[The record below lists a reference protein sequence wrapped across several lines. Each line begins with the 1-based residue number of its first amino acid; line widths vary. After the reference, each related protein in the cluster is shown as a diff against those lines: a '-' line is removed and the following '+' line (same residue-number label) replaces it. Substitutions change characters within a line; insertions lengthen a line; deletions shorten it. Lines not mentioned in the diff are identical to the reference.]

1 MGEGLCTR
9 LQVLETGFMRLTEII
24 QYQVSRWTPGKKE
37 EKDADRKE
45 PETFAEYQKKTMS
58 TERMLSSDTVLKK
71 VIVVL
76 DLLIFFAGSY
86 VLHLIWNLPLILMQK
101 KSLFSFQYLFPAFSH
116 LPLLVIGMLVT
127 DGILLYKVKVSWS
140 EEHFN
145 LGQKGTAR
153 FTTTEEIREQYKEI
167 EPLEVTYPGNP
178 GILIARYGKKLHID
192 DSVVSNLILGIT
204 RSGKG
209 EVFVKTSLEI
219 YSRAENQPSL
229 VINDPKLELYKV
241 FAPVLEQRGYEVHLL
256 NASNPKLSM
265 GFNPVSVALKYYKAR
280 DYDTAEQVVNSLAYS
295 YFDVEK
301 AKGDMVYFVSAAAA
315 LFAAM
320 ILASMEDA
328 ILADQEEN
336 EERYHRW
343 RKLPEEERKAHPFRS
358 RDDNAKTIN
367 LYSMVI
373 NFGQMVTTP
382 VNKNGSR
389 TLLDVYFESRPATDR
404 ARLKYLGV
412 QVAPGK
418 TKSGVFSEMLREIDI
433 FTLNNVAKMTAESTL
448 DFEEIGFGEKPVAV
462 FLSTPSYDASL
473 YKLPTIFIR
482 QMYYVLGKRCD
493 DGKGKCDRQ
502 VKVILDEAGNM
513 PSIELM
519 KVMTTMGLGQNI
531 SFDIYLQNYEQL
543 EEQYGKEI
551 AQTIRGNC
559 ANHFYLQ
566 TNSEETAESFSSM
579 LGNRSVVD
587 VQRAGAKL
595 SLQKYYTESIGQEPL
610 LDKNKLMEL
619 REGEVVIFRRSKR
632 RDLHGNKVKP
642 RPIFNNIEEQRELW
656 YAYEYMPKE
665 KYPHPN
671 EVDFLSVCTESREH
685 IHPEDRIWDLR
696 KSWKL
701 FENRQ
706 RQRMVLNY
714 AAYGELVRI
723 LEQRLGKNAAQKCG
737 ICDSMTVPELVDA
750 INRTEE
756 LETVEKEVCIEL
768 IQKREGG
775 GNERYANYR
784 VSAG

>member
-1 MGEGLCTR
+1 MKN
-9 LQVLETGFMRLTEII
+9 II
-24 QYQVSRWTPGKKE
+24 ENNWVSKWTPGKKE
-37 EKDADRKE
+37 EKDVDLKQ

-58 TERMLSSDTVLKK
+58 TERILSSDRVLKK
-71 VIVVL
+71 LLLVMN
-76 DLLIFFAGSY
+76 LLIFFGGAY
-86 VLHLIWNLPLILMQK
+86 VLHLVWNLPLILLREK
-101 KSLFSFQYLFPAFSH
+101 PLFSLVYL
-116 LPLLVIGMLVT
+116 LPRLVYIPILLIVMLLV
-127 DGILLYKVKVSWS
+127 DGIFLYKVKVSWS

-153 FTTTEEIREQYKEI
+153 FTTTEEIKEQYKAI
-167 EPLEVTYPGNP
+167 EPLETGYPGNP
-178 GILIARYGKKLHID
+178 GILIARHGQNFYID

-219 YSRAENQPSL
+219 YSRAEKQPSL
-229 VINDPKLELYKV
+229 IINDPKLELYKV
-241 FAPVLEQRGYEVHLL
+241 FAKILEQRGYEAHLL

-265 GFNPVSVALKYYKAR
+265 GFNPVSVALKFYKQR

-328 ILADQEEN
+328 ILADQIEN
-336 EERYHRW
+336 AERY
-343 RKLPEEERKAHPFRS
+343 RKWCNLPQEEQNAHPFRN
-358 RDDNAKTIN
+358 RDDNEKTIN

-382 VNKNGSR
+382 VDKNGNR

-412 QVAPGK
+412 QVAPEK

-448 DFEEIGFGEKPVAV
+448 DFTEIGFGEKPIAV

-566 TNSEETAESFSSM
+566 TNSQDTAESFSGM

-642 RPIFNNIEEQRELW
+642 RPIFNSIEEGRELW

-671 EVDFLSVCTESREH
+671 EVDFLTICTESREH
-685 IHPEDRIWDLR
+685 IHPEERIWDLQ

-701 FENRQ
+701 FDRKKESW
-706 RQRMVLNY
+706 
-714 AAYGELVRI
+714 RI
-723 LEQRLGKNAAQKCG
+723 LGHRAYEELIQILERQLGKNAAQRYHFSE
-737 ICDSMTVPELVDA
+737 SMTVPELVDA
-750 INRTEE
+750 INRIEE

-775 GNERYANYR
+775 ENDRYTNYR

>member
-1 MGEGLCTR
+1 MKN
-9 LQVLETGFMRLTEII
+9 II
-24 QYQVSRWTPGKKE
+24 ENNWVSKWTPGKKE
-37 EKDADRKE
+37 EKDVDLKQ

-58 TERMLSSDTVLKK
+58 TERILSSDRVLKK
-71 VIVVL
+71 LLLVMN
-76 DLLIFFAGSY
+76 LLIFFGGAY
-86 VLHLIWNLPLILMQK
+86 VLHLVWNLPLILLREK
-101 KSLFSFQYLFPAFSH
+101 PLFSLVYL
-116 LPLLVIGMLVT
+116 LPRLVYIPILLIVMLLV
-127 DGILLYKVKVSWS
+127 DGIFLYKVKVSWS

-153 FTTTEEIREQYKEI
+153 FTTTEEIKEQYKAI
-167 EPLEVTYPGNP
+167 EPLETGYPGNP
-178 GILIARYGKKLHID
+178 GILIARHGQNFYID

-219 YSRAENQPSL
+219 YSRAEKQPSL
-229 VINDPKLELYKV
+229 IINDPKLELYKV
-241 FAPVLEQRGYEVHLL
+241 FAKILEQRGYEVHLL

-265 GFNPVSVALKYYKAR
+265 GFNPASVALKFYKQR

-328 ILADQEEN
+328 ILADQIEN
-336 EERYHRW
+336 AERY
-343 RKLPEEERKAHPFRS
+343 RKWCNLPQEEQNAHPFRN
-358 RDDNAKTIN
+358 RDDNEKTIN

-382 VNKNGSR
+382 VDKNGNR

-448 DFEEIGFGEKPVAV
+448 DFTEIGFGEKPIAV

-566 TNSEETAESFSSM
+566 TNSQDTAESFSGM

-642 RPIFNNIEEQRELW
+642 RPIFNSIEEGRELW

-671 EVDFLSVCTESREH
+671 EVDFLTICTESREH
-685 IHPEDRIWDLR
+685 IHPEERIWDLQ

-701 FENRQ
+701 FDRKKESW
-706 RQRMVLNY
+706 
-714 AAYGELVRI
+714 RI
-723 LEQRLGKNAAQKCG
+723 LGHRAYEELIQILERQLGKNAAQRYHFSE
-737 ICDSMTVPELVDA
+737 SMTVPELVDA
-750 INRTEE
+750 INRIEE

-775 GNERYANYR
+775 ENDRYTDYR

>member
-1 MGEGLCTR
+1 MKN
-9 LQVLETGFMRLTEII
+9 II
-24 QYQVSRWTPGKKE
+24 ENNWVSKWTPGKKE
-37 EKDADRKE
+37 EKDVDLKQ

-58 TERMLSSDTVLKK
+58 TERILSSDRVLKK
-71 VIVVL
+71 LLLVMN
-76 DLLIFFAGSY
+76 LLIFFGGAY
-86 VLHLIWNLPLILMQK
+86 VLHLVWNLPLILLREK
-101 KSLFSFQYLFPAFSH
+101 PLFSLVYL
-116 LPLLVIGMLVT
+116 LPRLVYIPILLIVMLLV
-127 DGILLYKVKVSWS
+127 DGIFLYKVKVSWS

-153 FTTTEEIREQYKEI
+153 FTTTEEIKEQYKAI
-167 EPLEVTYPGNP
+167 EPLETGYPGNP
-178 GILIARYGKKLHID
+178 GILIARHGQNFYID

-219 YSRAENQPSL
+219 YSRAEKQPSL
-229 VINDPKLELYKV
+229 IINDPKLELYKV
-241 FAPVLEQRGYEVHLL
+241 FAKILEQREYEVHLL

-265 GFNPVSVALKYYKAR
+265 GFNPVSVALKFYKQR

-328 ILADQEEN
+328 ILADQIEN
-336 EERYHRW
+336 AERY
-343 RKLPEEERKAHPFRS
+343 RKWCNLPQEEQNAHPFRN
-358 RDDNAKTIN
+358 RDDNEKTIN

-382 VNKNGSR
+382 VDKNGNR

-448 DFEEIGFGEKPVAV
+448 DFTEIGFGEKPIAV

-566 TNSEETAESFSSM
+566 TNSEETAESFSGM

-642 RPIFNNIEEQRELW
+642 RPIFNSIEEGRELW

-671 EVDFLSVCTESREH
+671 EVDFLTICTESREH
-685 IHPEDRIWDLR
+685 IHPEERIWDLQ

-701 FENRQ
+701 FDRKKESW
-706 RQRMVLNY
+706 
-714 AAYGELVRI
+714 RI
-723 LEQRLGKNAAQKCG
+723 LGHRAYEELIQILERQLGKNAAQRYHFSE
-737 ICDSMTVPELVDA
+737 SMTVPELVDA
-750 INRTEE
+750 INRIEE

-775 GNERYANYR
+775 ENDRYTDYR

>member
-1 MGEGLCTR
+1 MKN
-9 LQVLETGFMRLTEII
+9 II
-24 QYQVSRWTPGKKE
+24 ENNWVSKWTPGKKE
-37 EKDADRKE
+37 EKDVDLKQ
-45 PETFAEYQKKTMS
+45 PKTFAEYQKKTMS
-58 TERMLSSDTVLKK
+58 TERILSSDRVLKK
-71 VIVVL
+71 LLLVMN
-76 DLLIFFAGSY
+76 LLIFFGGAY
-86 VLHLIWNLPLILMQK
+86 VLHLVWNLPLVLLREK
-101 KSLFSFQYLFPAFSH
+101 PLFSLVYL
-116 LPLLVIGMLVT
+116 LPKPVYIPILLIVMLLV
-127 DGILLYKVKVSWS
+127 DGIFLYKVKVSWS

-153 FTTTEEIREQYKEI
+153 FTTTEEIKEQYKSI
-167 EPLEVTYPGNP
+167 EPLETGYPGSP
-178 GILIARYGKKLHID
+178 GILIARHGQKFYID

-219 YSRAENQPSL
+219 YSRAEKQPSL
-229 VINDPKLELYKV
+229 IINDPKLELYKV
-241 FAPVLEQRGYEVHLL
+241 FAKILEQRGYEVHLL

-265 GFNPVSVALKYYKAR
+265 GFNPVSVALKFYKQR

-328 ILADQEEN
+328 ILADQIEN
-336 EERYHRW
+336 AERY
-343 RKLPEEERKAHPFRS
+343 RKWCNLPQEEQNAHPFRN
-358 RDDNAKTIN
+358 RDDNEKTIN

-382 VNKNGSR
+382 VDKNENR

-448 DFEEIGFGEKPVAV
+448 DFTEIGFGEKPIAV

-519 KVMTTMGLGQNI
+519 KIMTTMGLGQNI

-566 TNSEETAESFSSM
+566 TNSEETAESFSGM

-642 RPIFNNIEEQRELW
+642 RPIFNSIEEGRELW

-671 EVDFLSVCTESREH
+671 EVDFLTICTESREH
-685 IHPEDRIWDLR
+685 IHPEERIWDLQ

-701 FENRQ
+701 FDRKKESW
-706 RQRMVLNY
+706 
-714 AAYGELVRI
+714 RI
-723 LEQRLGKNAAQKCG
+723 LGHRAYEELIQILERQLGKNAAQRYHFSE
-737 ICDSMTVPELVDA
+737 SMTVPELVDA
-750 INRTEE
+750 INRIEE

-775 GNERYANYR
+775 ENDRYTNYR

>member
-1 MGEGLCTR
+1 MKN
-9 LQVLETGFMRLTEII
+9 II
-24 QYQVSRWTPGKKE
+24 ENNWVSKWTPGKKE
-37 EKDADRKE
+37 EKDVDLKQ

-58 TERMLSSDTVLKK
+58 TERILSSDRVLKK
-71 VIVVL
+71 LLLVMN
-76 DLLIFFAGSY
+76 LLIFFGGAY
-86 VLHLIWNLPLILMQK
+86 VLHLVWNLPLILLREK
-101 KSLFSFQYLFPAFSH
+101 PLFSLVYL
-116 LPLLVIGMLVT
+116 LPRLVYIPILLIVMLLV
-127 DGILLYKVKVSWS
+127 DGIFLYKVKVSWS

-153 FTTTEEIREQYKEI
+153 FTTTEEIKEQYKAI
-167 EPLEVTYPGNP
+167 EPLETGYPGNP
-178 GILIARYGKKLHID
+178 GILIARHGQNFYID

-219 YSRAENQPSL
+219 YSRAEKQPSL
-229 VINDPKLELYKV
+229 IINDPKLELYKV
-241 FAPVLEQRGYEVHLL
+241 FAKILEQREYEVHLL

-265 GFNPVSVALKYYKAR
+265 GFNPVSVALKFYKQR

-328 ILADQEEN
+328 ILADQIEN
-336 EERYHRW
+336 AERY
-343 RKLPEEERKAHPFRS
+343 RKWCNLPQEEQNAHPFRN
-358 RDDNAKTIN
+358 RDDNEKTIN

-382 VNKNGSR
+382 VDKNGNR

-448 DFEEIGFGEKPVAV
+448 DFTEIGFGEKPIAV

-551 AQTIRGNC
+551 SQTIRGNC

-566 TNSEETAESFSSM
+566 TNSQDTAESFSGM

-642 RPIFNNIEEQRELW
+642 RPIFNSIEEGRELW

-671 EVDFLSVCTESREH
+671 EVDFLTICTESREH
-685 IHPEDRIWDLR
+685 IHPEERIWDL
-696 KSWKL
+696 
-701 FENRQ
+701 
-706 RQRMVLNY
+706 
-714 AAYGELVRI
+714 
-723 LEQRLGKNAAQKCG
+723 QK
-737 ICDSMTVPELVDA
+737 
-750 INRTEE
+750 
-756 LETVEKEVCIEL
+756 LETF
-768 IQKREGG
+768 
-775 GNERYANYR
+775 
-784 VSAG
+784 

>member
-1 MGEGLCTR
+1 MKN
-9 LQVLETGFMRLTEII
+9 II
-24 QYQVSRWTPGKKE
+24 ENNWVSKWTPGKKE
-37 EKDADRKE
+37 EKDVDLKQ

-58 TERMLSSDTVLKK
+58 TERILSSDRVLKK
-71 VIVVL
+71 LLLVMN
-76 DLLIFFAGSY
+76 LLIFFGGAY
-86 VLHLIWNLPLILMQK
+86 VLHLVWNLPLILLREK
-101 KSLFSFQYLFPAFSH
+101 PLFSLVYL
-116 LPLLVIGMLVT
+116 LPRLVYIPILLIVMLLV
-127 DGILLYKVKVSWS
+127 DGIFLYKVKVSWS

-153 FTTTEEIREQYKEI
+153 FTTTEEIKEQYKAI
-167 EPLEVTYPGNP
+167 EPLETGYPGNP
-178 GILIARYGKKLHID
+178 GILIARHGQNFYID

-219 YSRAENQPSL
+219 YSRAEKQPSL
-229 VINDPKLELYKV
+229 IINDPKLELYKV
-241 FAPVLEQRGYEVHLL
+241 FAKILEQRGYEAHLL

-265 GFNPVSVALKYYKAR
+265 GFNPVSVALKFYKQR

-328 ILADQEEN
+328 ILADQIEN
-336 EERYHRW
+336 AERY
-343 RKLPEEERKAHPFRS
+343 RKWCNLPQEEQNAHPFRN
-358 RDDNAKTIN
+358 RDDNEKTIN

-382 VNKNGSR
+382 VDKNGNR

-412 QVAPGK
+412 QVAPEK

-448 DFEEIGFGEKPVAV
+448 DFTEIGFGEKPIAV

-566 TNSEETAESFSSM
+566 TNSQDTAESFSGM

-642 RPIFNNIEEQRELW
+642 RPIFNSIEEGRELW

-671 EVDFLSVCTESREH
+671 EVDFLTICTESREH
-685 IHPEDRIWDLR
+685 IHPEERIWDLQ

-701 FENRQ
+701 FDRKKESW
-706 RQRMVLNY
+706 
-714 AAYGELVRI
+714 RI
-723 LEQRLGKNAAQKCG
+723 LGHRAYEELIQILERQLGKNAAQRYHFSE
-737 ICDSMTVPELVDA
+737 SMTVPELVDA
-750 INRTEE
+750 INRIEE

-775 GNERYANYR
+775 ENDRYTDYR

>member
-1 MGEGLCTR
+1 MKN
-9 LQVLETGFMRLTEII
+9 II
-24 QYQVSRWTPGKKE
+24 ENNWVSKWTPGKKE
-37 EKDADRKE
+37 EKDVDLKQ

-58 TERMLSSDTVLKK
+58 TERIFSSDRVLKK
-71 VIVVL
+71 LLLVMN
-76 DLLIFFAGSY
+76 LLIFFGGAY
-86 VLHLIWNLPLILMQK
+86 VLHLVWNLPLILLREK
-101 KSLFSFQYLFPAFSH
+101 PLFSLVYL
-116 LPLLVIGMLVT
+116 LPRLVYIPILLIVMLLV
-127 DGILLYKVKVSWS
+127 DGIFLYKVKVSWS

-153 FTTTEEIREQYKEI
+153 FTTTEEIKEQYKAI
-167 EPLEVTYPGNP
+167 EPLETGYPGNP
-178 GILIARYGKKLHID
+178 GILIARHGQNFYID

-219 YSRAENQPSL
+219 YSRAEKQPSL
-229 VINDPKLELYKV
+229 IINDPKLELYKV
-241 FAPVLEQRGYEVHLL
+241 FAKILEQRGYEVHLL

-265 GFNPVSVALKYYKAR
+265 GFNPVSVALKFYKQR

-328 ILADQEEN
+328 ILADQIEN
-336 EERYHRW
+336 AERY
-343 RKLPEEERKAHPFRS
+343 RKWCNLPQEEQNAHPFRN
-358 RDDNAKTIN
+358 RDDNEKTIN

-382 VNKNGSR
+382 VDKNGNR

-448 DFEEIGFGEKPVAV
+448 DFTEIGFGEKPIAV

-566 TNSEETAESFSSM
+566 TNSQDTAESFSGM

-642 RPIFNNIEEQRELW
+642 RPIFNSIEEGRELW

-671 EVDFLSVCTESREH
+671 EVDFLTICTESREH
-685 IHPEDRIWDLR
+685 IHPEERIWDLQ

-701 FENRQ
+701 FDRKKESW
-706 RQRMVLNY
+706 
-714 AAYGELVRI
+714 RI
-723 LEQRLGKNAAQKCG
+723 LGHRAYEELIQILERQLGKNAAQRYHFSE
-737 ICDSMTVPELVDA
+737 SMTVPELVDA
-750 INRTEE
+750 INRIEE

-775 GNERYANYR
+775 ENDRYTDYR

>member
-1 MGEGLCTR
+1 MKN
-9 LQVLETGFMRLTEII
+9 II
-24 QYQVSRWTPGKKE
+24 ENNWVSKWTPGKKE
-37 EKDADRKE
+37 EKDVDLKQ

-58 TERMLSSDTVLKK
+58 TERILSSDRVLKK
-71 VIVVL
+71 LLLVMN
-76 DLLIFFAGSY
+76 LLIFFGGAY
-86 VLHLIWNLPLILMQK
+86 VLHLVWNLPLILLREK
-101 KSLFSFQYLFPAFSH
+101 PLFSLVYL
-116 LPLLVIGMLVT
+116 LPRLVYIPILLIVMLLV
-127 DGILLYKVKVSWS
+127 DGIFLYKVKVSWS

-153 FTTTEEIREQYKEI
+153 FTTTEEIKEQYKAI
-167 EPLEVTYPGNP
+167 EPLETGYPGNP
-178 GILIARYGKKLHID
+178 GILIARHGQNFYID

-219 YSRAENQPSL
+219 YSRAEKQPSL
-229 VINDPKLELYKV
+229 IINDPKLELYKV
-241 FAPVLEQRGYEVHLL
+241 FAKILEQRGYEAHLL

-265 GFNPVSVALKYYKAR
+265 GFNPVSVALKFYKQR

-328 ILADQEEN
+328 ILADQIEN
-336 EERYHRW
+336 AERY
-343 RKLPEEERKAHPFRS
+343 RKWCNLPQEEQNAHPFRN
-358 RDDNAKTIN
+358 RDDNEKTIN

-382 VNKNGSR
+382 VDKNGNR

-448 DFEEIGFGEKPVAV
+448 DFTEIGFGEKPIAV

-566 TNSEETAESFSSM
+566 TNSQDTAESFSGM

-642 RPIFNNIEEQRELW
+642 RPIFNSIEEGRELW

-671 EVDFLSVCTESREH
+671 EVDFLTICTESREH
-685 IHPEDRIWDLR
+685 IHPEERIWDLQ

-701 FENRQ
+701 FDRKKESW
-706 RQRMVLNY
+706 
-714 AAYGELVRI
+714 RI
-723 LEQRLGKNAAQKCG
+723 LGHRAYEELIQILERQLGKNAAQRYHFSE
-737 ICDSMTVPELVDA
+737 SMTVPELVDA
-750 INRTEE
+750 INRIEE

-775 GNERYANYR
+775 ENDRYTDYR

>member
-1 MGEGLCTR
+1 MKN
-9 LQVLETGFMRLTEII
+9 II
-24 QYQVSRWTPGKKE
+24 ENNWVSKWTPGKKE
-37 EKDADRKE
+37 EKDVDLKQ

-58 TERMLSSDTVLKK
+58 TERILSSDRVLKK
-71 VIVVL
+71 LLLVMN
-76 DLLIFFAGSY
+76 LLIFFGGAY
-86 VLHLIWNLPLILMQK
+86 VLHLVWNLPLILLREK
-101 KSLFSFQYLFPAFSH
+101 PLFSLVYL
-116 LPLLVIGMLVT
+116 LPRLVYIPILLIVMLLV
-127 DGILLYKVKVSWS
+127 DGIFLYKVKVSWS

-153 FTTTEEIREQYKEI
+153 FTTTEEIKEQYKAI
-167 EPLEVTYPGNP
+167 EPLETGYPGNP
-178 GILIARYGKKLHID
+178 GILIARHGQNFYID

-219 YSRAENQPSL
+219 YSRAEKQPSL
-229 VINDPKLELYKV
+229 IINDPKLELYKV
-241 FAPVLEQRGYEVHLL
+241 FAKILEQREYEVHLL

-265 GFNPVSVALKYYKAR
+265 GFNPVSVALKFYKQR

-328 ILADQEEN
+328 ILADQIEN
-336 EERYHRW
+336 AERY
-343 RKLPEEERKAHPFRS
+343 RKWCNLPQEEQNAHPFRN
-358 RDDNAKTIN
+358 RDDNEKTIN

-382 VNKNGSR
+382 VDKNGNR

-448 DFEEIGFGEKPVAV
+448 DFTEIGFGEKPIAV

-519 KVMTTMGLGQNI
+519 KIMTTMGLGQNI

-566 TNSEETAESFSSM
+566 TNSEETAESFSGM

-642 RPIFNNIEEQRELW
+642 RPIFNSIEEGRELW

-671 EVDFLSVCTESREH
+671 EVDFLTICTESREH
-685 IHPEDRIWDLR
+685 IHPEERIWDLQ

-701 FENRQ
+701 FDRKKESW
-706 RQRMVLNY
+706 
-714 AAYGELVRI
+714 RI
-723 LEQRLGKNAAQKCG
+723 LGHRAYEELIQILERQLGKNAAQRYHFSE
-737 ICDSMTVPELVDA
+737 SMTVPELVDA
-750 INRTEE
+750 INRIEE

-775 GNERYANYR
+775 ENDRYTDYR

>member
-1 MGEGLCTR
+1 MKN
-9 LQVLETGFMRLTEII
+9 II
-24 QYQVSRWTPGKKE
+24 ENNWVSKWTPGKKE
-37 EKDADRKE
+37 EKDVDLKQ

-58 TERMLSSDTVLKK
+58 TERILSSDRVLKK
-71 VIVVL
+71 LLLVMN
-76 DLLIFFAGSY
+76 LLIFFGGAY
-86 VLHLIWNLPLILMQK
+86 VLHLVWNLPLILLREK
-101 KSLFSFQYLFPAFSH
+101 PLFSLVYL
-116 LPLLVIGMLVT
+116 LPRLVYIPILLIVMLLV
-127 DGILLYKVKVSWS
+127 DGIFLYKVKVSWS

-153 FTTTEEIREQYKEI
+153 FTTTEEIKEQYKAI
-167 EPLEVTYPGNP
+167 EPLETGYPGNP
-178 GILIARYGKKLHID
+178 GILIARHGQNFYID

-219 YSRAENQPSL
+219 YSRAEKQPSL
-229 VINDPKLELYKV
+229 IINDPKLELYKV
-241 FAPVLEQRGYEVHLL
+241 FAKILEQRGYEAHLL

-265 GFNPVSVALKYYKAR
+265 GFNPVSVALKFYKQR

-301 AKGDMVYFVSAAAA
+301 AKGDMVYFVSAATA

-328 ILADQEEN
+328 ILADQIEN
-336 EERYHRW
+336 AERY
-343 RKLPEEERKAHPFRS
+343 RKWCNLPQEEQNAHPFRN
-358 RDDNAKTIN
+358 RDDNEKTIN

-382 VNKNGSR
+382 VDKNGNR

-448 DFEEIGFGEKPVAV
+448 DFTEIGFGEKPIAV

-566 TNSEETAESFSSM
+566 TNSQDTAESFSGM

-642 RPIFNNIEEQRELW
+642 RPIFNSIEEGRELW

-671 EVDFLSVCTESREH
+671 EVDFLTICTESREH
-685 IHPEDRIWDLR
+685 IHPEERIWDLQ

-701 FENRQ
+701 FDRKKESW
-706 RQRMVLNY
+706 
-714 AAYGELVRI
+714 RI
-723 LEQRLGKNAAQKCG
+723 LGHRAYEELIQILERQLGKNAAQRYHFSE
-737 ICDSMTVPELVDA
+737 SMTVPELVDA
-750 INRTEE
+750 INRIEE

-775 GNERYANYR
+775 ENDRYTDYR

>member
-1 MGEGLCTR
+1 MKN
-9 LQVLETGFMRLTEII
+9 II
-24 QYQVSRWTPGKKE
+24 ENNWVSKWTPGKKE
-37 EKDADRKE
+37 EKDVDLKQ
-45 PETFAEYQKKTMS
+45 PKTFAEYQKKTMS
-58 TERMLSSDTVLKK
+58 TERILSSDRVLKK
-71 VIVVL
+71 LLLVMN
-76 DLLIFFAGSY
+76 LLIFFGGAY
-86 VLHLIWNLPLILMQK
+86 VLHLVWNLPLVLLREK
-101 KSLFSFQYLFPAFSH
+101 PLFSLVYL
-116 LPLLVIGMLVT
+116 LPKPVYIPILLIVMLLV
-127 DGILLYKVKVSWS
+127 DGIFLYKVKVSWS

-153 FTTTEEIREQYKEI
+153 FTTTEEIKEQYKSI
-167 EPLEVTYPGNP
+167 EPLETGYPGSP
-178 GILIARYGKKLHID
+178 GILIARHGQKFYID

-219 YSRAENQPSL
+219 YSRAEKQPSL
-229 VINDPKLELYKV
+229 IINDPKLELYKV
-241 FAPVLEQRGYEVHLL
+241 FAKILEQRGYEVHLL

-265 GFNPVSVALKYYKAR
+265 GFNPVSVALKFYKQR

-328 ILADQEEN
+328 ILADQIEN
-336 EERYHRW
+336 AERY
-343 RKLPEEERKAHPFRS
+343 RKWCNLPQEEQNAHPFRN
-358 RDDNAKTIN
+358 RDDNEKTIN

-382 VNKNGSR
+382 VDKNGNR

-448 DFEEIGFGEKPVAV
+448 DFTEIGFGEKPIAV

-519 KVMTTMGLGQNI
+519 KIMTTMGLGQNI

-566 TNSEETAESFSSM
+566 TNSEETAESFSGM

-642 RPIFNNIEEQRELW
+642 RPIFNSIEEGRELW

-671 EVDFLSVCTESREH
+671 EVDFLTICTESREH
-685 IHPEDRIWDLR
+685 IHPEERIWDLQ

-701 FENRQ
+701 FDRKKESW
-706 RQRMVLNY
+706 
-714 AAYGELVRI
+714 RI
-723 LEQRLGKNAAQKCG
+723 LGHRAYEELIQILERQLGKNAAQRYHFSE
-737 ICDSMTVPELVDA
+737 SMTVPELVDA
-750 INRTEE
+750 INRIEK

-775 GNERYANYR
+775 ENDRYTNYR

>member
-1 MGEGLCTR
+1 MKN
-9 LQVLETGFMRLTEII
+9 II
-24 QYQVSRWTPGKKE
+24 ENNWVSKWTPGKKE
-37 EKDADRKE
+37 EKDVDLKQ

-58 TERMLSSDTVLKK
+58 TERILSSDRVLKK
-71 VIVVL
+71 LLLVMN
-76 DLLIFFAGSY
+76 LLIFFGGAY
-86 VLHLIWNLPLILMQK
+86 VLHLVWNLPLILLREK
-101 KSLFSFQYLFPAFSH
+101 PLFSLVYL
-116 LPLLVIGMLVT
+116 LPRLVYIPILLIVMLLV
-127 DGILLYKVKVSWS
+127 DGIFLYKVKVSWS

-153 FTTTEEIREQYKEI
+153 FTTTEEIKEQYKAI
-167 EPLEVTYPGNP
+167 EPLETGYPGNP
-178 GILIARYGKKLHID
+178 GILIARHGQNFYID

-219 YSRAENQPSL
+219 YSRAEKQPSL
-229 VINDPKLELYKV
+229 IINDPKLELYKV
-241 FAPVLEQRGYEVHLL
+241 FAKILEQREYEVHLL

-265 GFNPVSVALKYYKAR
+265 GFNPVSVALKFYKQR

-328 ILADQEEN
+328 ILADQIEN
-336 EERYHRW
+336 AERY
-343 RKLPEEERKAHPFRS
+343 RKWCNLPQEEQNAHPFRN
-358 RDDNAKTIN
+358 RDDNEKTIN

-382 VNKNGSR
+382 VDKNGNR

-448 DFEEIGFGEKPVAV
+448 DFTEIGFGEKPIAV

-566 TNSEETAESFSSM
+566 TNSQDTAESFSGM

-642 RPIFNNIEEQRELW
+642 RPIFNSIEEGRELW

-671 EVDFLSVCTESREH
+671 EVDFLTICTESREH
-685 IHPEDRIWDLR
+685 IHPEERIWDLQ

-701 FENRQ
+701 FDRKKESW
-706 RQRMVLNY
+706 
-714 AAYGELVRI
+714 RI
-723 LEQRLGKNAAQKCG
+723 LGHRAYEELIQILERQLGKNAAQRYHFSE
-737 ICDSMTVPELVDA
+737 SMTVPELVDA
-750 INRTEE
+750 INRIEE

-775 GNERYANYR
+775 ENDRYTDYR

>member
-1 MGEGLCTR
+1 MKN
-9 LQVLETGFMRLTEII
+9 II
-24 QYQVSRWTPGKKE
+24 ENNWVSKWTPGKKE
-37 EKDADRKE
+37 EKDVDLKQ

-58 TERMLSSDTVLKK
+58 TERILSSDRVLKK
-71 VIVVL
+71 LLLVMN
-76 DLLIFFAGSY
+76 LLIFFGGAY
-86 VLHLIWNLPLILMQK
+86 VLHLVWNLPLILLREK
-101 KSLFSFQYLFPAFSH
+101 PLFSLVYL
-116 LPLLVIGMLVT
+116 LPRLVYIPILLIVMLLV
-127 DGILLYKVKVSWS
+127 DGIFLYKVKVSWS

-153 FTTTEEIREQYKEI
+153 FTTTEEIKEQYKAI
-167 EPLEVTYPGNP
+167 EPLETGYPGNP
-178 GILIARYGKKLHID
+178 GILIARHGQNFYID

-219 YSRAENQPSL
+219 YSRAEKQPSL
-229 VINDPKLELYKV
+229 IINDPKLELYKV
-241 FAPVLEQRGYEVHLL
+241 FAKILEQRGYEVHLL

-265 GFNPVSVALKYYKAR
+265 GFNPVSVALKFYKQR

-328 ILADQEEN
+328 ILADQIEN
-336 EERYHRW
+336 AERY
-343 RKLPEEERKAHPFRS
+343 RKWCNLPQEEQNAHPFRN
-358 RDDNAKTIN
+358 RDDNEKTIN

-382 VNKNGSR
+382 VDKNGNR

-448 DFEEIGFGEKPVAV
+448 DFTEIGFGEKPIAV

-566 TNSEETAESFSSM
+566 TNSQDTAESFSGM

-642 RPIFNNIEEQRELW
+642 RPIFNSIEEGRELW

-671 EVDFLSVCTESREH
+671 EVDFLTICTESREH
-685 IHPEDRIWDLR
+685 IHPEERIWDLQ

-701 FENRQ
+701 FDRKKESW
-706 RQRMVLNY
+706 
-714 AAYGELVRI
+714 RI
-723 LEQRLGKNAAQKCG
+723 LGHRAYEELIQILERQLGKNAAQRYHFSE
-737 ICDSMTVPELVDA
+737 SMTVPELVDA
-750 INRTEE
+750 INRIEE

-775 GNERYANYR
+775 ENDRYTDYR

>member
-1 MGEGLCTR
+1 ME
-9 LQVLETGFMRLTEII
+9 
-24 QYQVSRWTPGKKE
+24 
-37 EKDADRKE
+37 
-45 PETFAEYQKKTMS
+45 
-58 TERMLSSDTVLKK
+58 
-71 VIVVL
+71 
-76 DLLIFFAGSY
+76 LLG
-86 VLHLIWNLPLILMQK
+86 
-101 KSLFSFQYLFPAFSH
+101 
-116 LPLLVIGMLVT
+116 
-127 DGILLYKVKVSWS
+127 
-140 EEHFN
+140 
-145 LGQKGTAR
+145 
-153 FTTTEEIREQYKEI
+153 
-167 EPLEVTYPGNP
+167 
-178 GILIARYGKKLHID
+178 
-192 DSVVSNLILGIT
+192 
-204 RSGKG
+204 SGKG

-219 YSRAENQPSL
+219 YSRAEKQPSL
-229 VINDPKLELYKV
+229 IINDPKLELYKV
-241 FAPVLEQRGYEVHLL
+241 FAKILEQRGYEVHLL

-265 GFNPVSVALKYYKAR
+265 GFNPVSVALKFYKQR

-328 ILADQEEN
+328 IFSDQIENAERYRKWCNLPQEEQN
-336 EERYHRW
+336 
-343 RKLPEEERKAHPFRS
+343 AHPFRN
-358 RDDNAKTIN
+358 RDDNEKTIN

-382 VNKNGSR
+382 VDKNGNR

-448 DFEEIGFGEKPVAV
+448 DFTEIGFGEKPIAV

-519 KVMTTMGLGQNI
+519 KIMTTMGLGQNI

-566 TNSEETAESFSSM
+566 TNSEETAESFSGM

-642 RPIFNNIEEQRELW
+642 RPIFNSIEEGRELW

-671 EVDFLSVCTESREH
+671 EVDFLTICTESREH
-685 IHPEDRIWDLR
+685 IHPEERIWDLQKAGNFLIEKR
-696 KSWKL
+696 NHGGFWDI
-701 FENRQ
+701 E
-706 RQRMVLNY
+706 RMRN
-714 AAYGELVRI
+714 
-723 LEQRLGKNAAQKCG
+723 
-737 ICDSMTVPELVDA
+737 
-750 INRTEE
+750 
-756 LETVEKEVCIEL
+756 
-768 IQKREGG
+768 
-775 GNERYANYR
+775 
-784 VSAG
+784 

>member
-1 MGEGLCTR
+1 MY
-9 LQVLETGFMRLTEII
+9 IPI
-24 QYQVSRWTPGKKE
+24 
-37 EKDADRKE
+37 
-45 PETFAEYQKKTMS
+45 
-58 TERMLSSDTVLKK
+58 
-71 VIVVL
+71 
-76 DLLIFFAGSY
+76 LLI
-86 VLHLIWNLPLILMQK
+86 VM
-101 KSLFSFQYLFPAFSH
+101 
-116 LPLLVIGMLVT
+116 LLV
-127 DGILLYKVKVSWS
+127 DGIFLYKVKVSWS

-153 FTTTEEIREQYKEI
+153 FTTTEEIKEQYKSI
-167 EPLEVTYPGNP
+167 EPLETGYPGSP
-178 GILIARYGKKLHID
+178 GILIARHGQKFYID

-219 YSRAENQPSL
+219 YSRAEKQPSL
-229 VINDPKLELYKV
+229 IINDPKLELYKV
-241 FAPVLEQRGYEVHLL
+241 FAKILEQRGYEVHLL

-265 GFNPVSVALKYYKAR
+265 GFNPVSVALKFYKQR

-328 ILADQEEN
+328 ILADQIEN
-336 EERYHRW
+336 AERY
-343 RKLPEEERKAHPFRS
+343 RKWCNLPQEEQNAHPFRN
-358 RDDNAKTIN
+358 RDDNEKTIN

-382 VNKNGSR
+382 VDKNGNR

-448 DFEEIGFGEKPVAV
+448 DFTEIGFGEKPIAV

-519 KVMTTMGLGQNI
+519 KIMTTMGLGQNI

-566 TNSEETAESFSSM
+566 TNSEETAESFSGM

-642 RPIFNNIEEQRELW
+642 RPIFNSIEEGRELW

-671 EVDFLSVCTESREH
+671 EVDFLTICTESREH
-685 IHPEDRIWDLR
+685 IHPEERIWDLQ

-701 FENRQ
+701 FDRKKESW
-706 RQRMVLNY
+706 
-714 AAYGELVRI
+714 RI
-723 LEQRLGKNAAQKCG
+723 LGHRAYEELIQILERQLGKNAAQRYHFSE
-737 ICDSMTVPELVDA
+737 SMTVPEPYMIQHLVW
-750 INRTEE
+750 
-756 LETVEKEVCIEL
+756 
-768 IQKREGG
+768 
-775 GNERYANYR
+775 
-784 VSAG
+784 

>member
-1 MGEGLCTR
+1 MKN
-9 LQVLETGFMRLTEII
+9 II
-24 QYQVSRWTPGKKE
+24 ENNWVSKWTPDKKE
-37 EKDADRKE
+37 EKDVDLKQ
-45 PETFAEYQKKTMS
+45 PKTFAEYQKKTMS
-58 TERMLSSDTVLKK
+58 TERILSSDRVLKK
-71 VIVVL
+71 LLLVMN
-76 DLLIFFAGSY
+76 LLIFFGGAY
-86 VLHLIWNLPLILMQK
+86 VLHLVWNLPLVLLREK
-101 KSLFSFQYLFPAFSH
+101 PLFSLVYL
-116 LPLLVIGMLVT
+116 LPKPVYIPILLIVMLLV
-127 DGILLYKVKVSWS
+127 DGIFLYKVKVSWS

-153 FTTTEEIREQYKEI
+153 FTTTEEIKEQYKSI
-167 EPLEVTYPGNP
+167 EPLETGYPGSP
-178 GILIARYGKKLHID
+178 GILIARHGQKFYVD

-219 YSRAENQPSL
+219 YSRAEKQPSL
-229 VINDPKLELYKV
+229 IINDPKLELYKV
-241 FAPVLEQRGYEVHLL
+241 FAKILEQRGYEVHLL

-265 GFNPVSVALKYYKAR
+265 GFNPVSVALKFYKQR

-328 ILADQEEN
+328 IFSDQIENAERYRKWCNLPQEEQN
-336 EERYHRW
+336 
-343 RKLPEEERKAHPFRS
+343 AHPFRN
-358 RDDNAKTIN
+358 RDDNEKTIN

-382 VNKNGSR
+382 VDKNGNR

-448 DFEEIGFGEKPVAV
+448 DFTEIGFGEKPIAV

-519 KVMTTMGLGQNI
+519 KIMTTMGLGQNI
-531 SFDIYLQNYEQL
+531 S
-543 EEQYGKEI
+543 
-551 AQTIRGNC
+551 
-559 ANHFYLQ
+559 
-566 TNSEETAESFSSM
+566 
-579 LGNRSVVD
+579 
-587 VQRAGAKL
+587 
-595 SLQKYYTESIGQEPL
+595 
-610 LDKNKLMEL
+610 
-619 REGEVVIFRRSKR
+619 
-632 RDLHGNKVKP
+632 
-642 RPIFNNIEEQRELW
+642 
-656 YAYEYMPKE
+656 
-665 KYPHPN
+665 
-671 EVDFLSVCTESREH
+671 
-685 IHPEDRIWDLR
+685 
-696 KSWKL
+696 
-701 FENRQ
+701 
-706 RQRMVLNY
+706 
-714 AAYGELVRI
+714 
-723 LEQRLGKNAAQKCG
+723 
-737 ICDSMTVPELVDA
+737 
-750 INRTEE
+750 
-756 LETVEKEVCIEL
+756 
-768 IQKREGG
+768 
-775 GNERYANYR
+775 
-784 VSAG
+784 

>member
-1 MGEGLCTR
+1 MKN
-9 LQVLETGFMRLTEII
+9 II
-24 QYQVSRWTPGKKE
+24 ENNWVSKWTPGKKE
-37 EKDADRKE
+37 EKDVDLKQ

-58 TERMLSSDTVLKK
+58 TERILSSDRVLKK
-71 VIVVL
+71 LLLVMN
-76 DLLIFFAGSY
+76 LLIFFGGAY
-86 VLHLIWNLPLILMQK
+86 VLHLVWNLPLILLREK
-101 KSLFSFQYLFPAFSH
+101 PLFSLVYL
-116 LPLLVIGMLVT
+116 LPRLVYIPILLIVMLLV
-127 DGILLYKVKVSWS
+127 DGIFLYKVKVSWS

-153 FTTTEEIREQYKEI
+153 FATTEEIKEQYKAI
-167 EPLEVTYPGNP
+167 EPLETGYPGNP
-178 GILIARYGKKLHID
+178 GILIARHGQNFYID

-219 YSRAENQPSL
+219 YSRAEKQPSL
-229 VINDPKLELYKV
+229 IINDPKLELYKV
-241 FAPVLEQRGYEVHLL
+241 FAKILEQREYEVHLL

-265 GFNPVSVALKYYKAR
+265 GFNPVSVALKFYKQR

-328 ILADQEEN
+328 ILADQIEN
-336 EERYHRW
+336 AERY
-343 RKLPEEERKAHPFRS
+343 RKWCNLPQEEQNAHPFRN
-358 RDDNAKTIN
+358 RDDNEKTIN

-382 VNKNGSR
+382 VDKNGNR

-448 DFEEIGFGEKPVAV
+448 DFTEIGFGEKPIAV

-566 TNSEETAESFSSM
+566 TNSQDTAESFSGM

-642 RPIFNNIEEQRELW
+642 RPIFNSIEEGRELW

-671 EVDFLSVCTESREH
+671 EVDFLTICTESREH
-685 IHPEDRIWDLR
+685 IHPEERIWDLQ

-701 FENRQ
+701 FDRKKESW
-706 RQRMVLNY
+706 
-714 AAYGELVRI
+714 RI
-723 LEQRLGKNAAQKCG
+723 LGHRAYEELIQILERQLGKNAAQRYHFSE
-737 ICDSMTVPELVDA
+737 SMTVPELVDA
-750 INRTEE
+750 INRIEE

-775 GNERYANYR
+775 ENDRYTDYR

>member
-1 MGEGLCTR
+1 MKN
-9 LQVLETGFMRLTEII
+9 II
-24 QYQVSRWTPGKKE
+24 ENNWVSKWTPGKKE
-37 EKDADRKE
+37 EKDVDLKQ

-58 TERMLSSDTVLKK
+58 TERILSSDRVLKK
-71 VIVVL
+71 LLLVMN
-76 DLLIFFAGSY
+76 LLIFFGGAY
-86 VLHLIWNLPLILMQK
+86 VLHLVWNLPLILLREK
-101 KSLFSFQYLFPAFSH
+101 PLFSLVYL
-116 LPLLVIGMLVT
+116 LPRLVYIPILLIVMLLV
-127 DGILLYKVKVSWS
+127 DGIFLYKVKVSWS

-153 FTTTEEIREQYKEI
+153 FTTTEEIKEQYKAI
-167 EPLEVTYPGNP
+167 EPLETGYPGNP
-178 GILIARYGKKLHID
+178 GILIARHGQNFYID

-219 YSRAENQPSL
+219 YSRAEKQPSL
-229 VINDPKLELYKV
+229 IINDPKLELYKV
-241 FAPVLEQRGYEVHLL
+241 FAKILEQRGYEVHLL

-265 GFNPVSVALKYYKAR
+265 GFNPVSVALKFYKQR

-328 ILADQEEN
+328 ILADQIEN
-336 EERYHRW
+336 AERY
-343 RKLPEEERKAHPFRS
+343 RKWCNLPQEEQNAHPFRN
-358 RDDNAKTIN
+358 RDDNEKTIN

-382 VNKNGSR
+382 VDKNGNR

-448 DFEEIGFGEKPVAV
+448 DFTEIGFGEKPIAV

-566 TNSEETAESFSSM
+566 TNSQDTAESFSGM

-642 RPIFNNIEEQRELW
+642 RPIFNSIEEGRELW

-671 EVDFLSVCTESREH
+671 EVDFLTICTESREH
-685 IHPEDRIWDLR
+685 IHPEERIWDLQ

-701 FENRQ
+701 FDRKKESW
-706 RQRMVLNY
+706 
-714 AAYGELVRI
+714 RI
-723 LEQRLGKNAAQKCG
+723 LGHRAYDELIQILERQLGKNAAQRYHFSE
-737 ICDSMTVPELVDA
+737 SMTVPELVDA
-750 INRTEE
+750 INRIEE

-775 GNERYANYR
+775 ENDRYTDYR

>member
-1 MGEGLCTR
+1 MKN
-9 LQVLETGFMRLTEII
+9 II
-24 QYQVSRWTPGKKE
+24 ENNWVSKWTPGKKE
-37 EKDADRKE
+37 EKDVDLKQ

-58 TERMLSSDTVLKK
+58 TERILSSDRVLKK
-71 VIVVL
+71 LLLVMN
-76 DLLIFFAGSY
+76 LLIFFGGAY
-86 VLHLIWNLPLILMQK
+86 VLHLVWNLPLILLREK
-101 KSLFSFQYLFPAFSH
+101 PLFSLVYL
-116 LPLLVIGMLVT
+116 LPRLVYIPILLIVMLLV
-127 DGILLYKVKVSWS
+127 DGIFLYKVKVSWS

-153 FTTTEEIREQYKEI
+153 FTTTEEIKEQYKAI
-167 EPLEVTYPGNP
+167 EPLETGYPGNP
-178 GILIARYGKKLHID
+178 GILIARHGQNFYID

-219 YSRAENQPSL
+219 YSRAEKQPSL
-229 VINDPKLELYKV
+229 IINDPKLELYKV
-241 FAPVLEQRGYEVHLL
+241 FAKILEQREYEVHLL

-265 GFNPVSVALKYYKAR
+265 GFNPVSVALKFYKQR

-328 ILADQEEN
+328 ILADQIEN
-336 EERYHRW
+336 AERY
-343 RKLPEEERKAHPFRS
+343 RKWCNLPQEEQNAHPFRN
-358 RDDNAKTIN
+358 RDDNEKTIN

-382 VNKNGSR
+382 VDKNGNR

-448 DFEEIGFGEKPVAV
+448 DFTEIGFGEKPIAV

-551 AQTIRGNC
+551 SQTIRGNC

-566 TNSEETAESFSSM
+566 TNSQDTAESFSGM

-642 RPIFNNIEEQRELW
+642 RPIFNSIEEGRELW

-671 EVDFLSVCTESREH
+671 EVDFLTICTESREH
-685 IHPEDRIWDLR
+685 IHPEERIWDLQ

-701 FENRQ
+701 FDRKKESW
-706 RQRMVLNY
+706 
-714 AAYGELVRI
+714 RI
-723 LEQRLGKNAAQKCG
+723 LGHRAYEELIQILERQLGKNAAQRYHFSE
-737 ICDSMTVPELVDA
+737 SMTVPELVDA
-750 INRTEE
+750 INRIEE

-775 GNERYANYR
+775 ENDRYTNYR

>member
-1 MGEGLCTR
+1 MKN
-9 LQVLETGFMRLTEII
+9 II
-24 QYQVSRWTPGKKE
+24 ENNWVSKWTPDKKE
-37 EKDADRKE
+37 EKDVDLKQ
-45 PETFAEYQKKTMS
+45 PKTFAEYQKKTMS
-58 TERMLSSDTVLKK
+58 TERILSSDRVLKK
-71 VIVVL
+71 LLLVMN
-76 DLLIFFAGSY
+76 LLIFFGGAY
-86 VLHLIWNLPLILMQK
+86 VLHLVWNLPLVLLREK
-101 KSLFSFQYLFPAFSH
+101 PLFSLVYL
-116 LPLLVIGMLVT
+116 LPKPVYIPILLIVMLLV
-127 DGILLYKVKVSWS
+127 DGIFLYKVKVSWS

-153 FTTTEEIREQYKEI
+153 FTTTEEIKEQYKSI
-167 EPLEVTYPGNP
+167 EPLETGYPGSP
-178 GILIARYGKKLHID
+178 GILIARHGQKFYVD

-219 YSRAENQPSL
+219 YSRAEKQPSL
-229 VINDPKLELYKV
+229 IINDPKLELYKV
-241 FAPVLEQRGYEVHLL
+241 FAKILEQRGYEVHLL

-265 GFNPVSVALKYYKAR
+265 GFNPVSVALKFYKQR

-328 ILADQEEN
+328 IFSDQIENAERYRKWCNLPQEEQN
-336 EERYHRW
+336 
-343 RKLPEEERKAHPFRS
+343 AHPFRN
-358 RDDNAKTIN
+358 RDDNEKTIN

-382 VNKNGSR
+382 VDKNGNR

-448 DFEEIGFGEKPVAV
+448 DFTEIGFGEKPIAV

-519 KVMTTMGLGQNI
+519 KIMTTMGLGQNI

-566 TNSEETAESFSSM
+566 TNSEETAESFSGM

-642 RPIFNNIEEQRELW
+642 RPIFNSIEEGRELW

-671 EVDFLSVCTESREH
+671 EVDFLTICTESREH
-685 IHPEDRIWDLR
+685 IHPENQPPERADLGSA
-696 KSWKL
+696 KK
-701 FENRQ
+701 
-706 RQRMVLNY
+706 
-714 AAYGELVRI
+714 
-723 LEQRLGKNAAQKCG
+723 
-737 ICDSMTVPELVDA
+737 
-750 INRTEE
+750 
-756 LETVEKEVCIEL
+756 LETF
-768 IQKREGG
+768 
-775 GNERYANYR
+775 
-784 VSAG
+784 